1 MTAQNLSIQSVYAGG
16 HYLGVLL
23 LRGKL
28 GGKHS
33 TVARKASASPWP
45 AHGEAGD
52 HQIPIQKNTF
62 AFRVQVSRSSDATA
76 SR

>member
-28 GGKHS
+28 GGEALDRRKKS
-33 TVARKASASPWP
+33 LGVSVACPR
-45 AHGEAGD
+45 
-52 HQIPIQKNTF
+52 
-62 AFRVQVSRSSDATA
+62 
-76 SR
+76 